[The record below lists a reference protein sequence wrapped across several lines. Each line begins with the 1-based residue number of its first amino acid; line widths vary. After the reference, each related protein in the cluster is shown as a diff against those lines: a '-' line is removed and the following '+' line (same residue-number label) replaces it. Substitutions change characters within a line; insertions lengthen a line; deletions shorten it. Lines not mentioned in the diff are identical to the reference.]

1 MTRLKPSRQI
11 LTLRGI
17 VQHGKSVLQKIV
29 SVLYAQILSTPF
41 CSLFSLNTQLKIL
54 LSSVSQYIHYLH
66 HIVKLSTKDVTRK
79 CSAKK
84 CS

>member
-29 SVLYAQILSTPF
+29 SVLYARILSTPF
-41 CSLFSLNTQLKIL
+41 CSLFSLNTQLKIFGRRSL
-54 LSSVSQYIHYLH
+54 NIYTTYTI
-66 HIVKLSTKDVTRK
+66 
-79 CSAKK
+79 
-84 CS
+84 